1 MDRVIV
7 LLGIFLAACA
17 APSQTAS
24 PIDETEIVTVTVE
37 ASDGA
42 LIANWRLPA
51 PVEMFE
57 FMPDIVP
64 GAQRAEE
71 WSLADETWSF
81 DGQQLSKADGSK
93 FDRFSFEVRAA
104 TKFYDRRYVPVEK
117 VGTEGWAILSN
128 AFAPN
133 GASHRLRF
141 EGFDDDNTIYAN
153 GVRFDLDSSLSGED
167 SGIVYIGPCSQVT
180 VGAAT
185 MIAGDNIPD
194 WLTSKVSGDLENASA
209 KLTQRLGRAPK
220 TPPTVQISYEPE
232 WNSRSYK
239 GGVLKDVITVHLRG
253 LDLSEPDRHF
263 LGYITNLTVH
273 ESVHVWNGTMFKSTE
288 NSEQSWVHEGS
299 AEYIANRLWM
309 DDQAF
314 KIAATSALNQ
324 CRMSLGSNSILMTE
338 TASRGRTPYN
348 CGHLVHLIAEQAA
361 LKQAGRDVLDL
372 WREVFDRSELNED
385 QYDSALFLD
394 VVKETAGESA
404 RQPIDRLIEGLS
416 DDQVSAFESDL
427 ADIGIQ
433 LSPISEATIGAE
445 KFDLSGTVLRRL
457 LFGYCNGA
465 HGYWTKDS
473 SFKLNTEDRCGTE
486 LADDPEVTHFN
497 GHSLIEEPVKVYFA
511 AKSACA
517 SDSEIIFTT
526 IGGADLVG
534 VSCPAPLKALPDLY
548 EITEIEHLRPL

>member
-1 MDRVIV
+1 MNRVIV
-7 LLGIFLAACA
+7 LLGIFLAACT
-17 APSQTAS
+17 APSQTAA
-24 PIDETEIVTVTVE
+24 PIEKTEIVTVTFE

-51 PVEMFE
+51 PVAMFE

-64 GAQRAEE
+64 AAQRAEE

-81 DGQQLSKADGSK
+81 DGQQLSKADGSE
-93 FDRFSFEVRAA
+93 FDRFSFEVSAA

-117 VGTEGWAILSN
+117 VGTAGWAILAN

-133 GASHRLRF
+133 GASHHLRF

-153 GVRFDLDSSLSGED
+153 GARFDLDSALSGED
-167 SGIVYIGPCSQVT
+167 SGIVYVGPSSQVA

-185 MIAGDNIPD
+185 MIAGDNIPN
-194 WLTSKVSGDLENASA
+194 WLISKVSGDLENASA

-232 WNSRSYK
+232 WSSRSYK

-253 LDLSEPDRHF
+253 FDLSEPDRHF
-263 LGYITNLTVH
+263 LEFITNLTIH

-309 DDQAF
+309 DDEAF

-324 CRMSLGSNSILMTE
+324 CRMSLGANSILMTE

-348 CGHLVHLIAEQAA
+348 CGHVVHLIAEQAA
-361 LKQAGRDVLDL
+361 LKEASWDVLDL
-372 WREVFDRSELNED
+372 WKDVFDRAASNED
-385 QYDSALFLD
+385 QYNSALFLD
-394 VVKETAGESA
+394 AVEETAGESA

-416 DDQVSAFESDL
+416 DDQVPNFISEL
-427 ADIGIQ
+427 AGIGVHVA
-433 LSPISEATIGAE
+433 PISETTIGAE
-445 KFDLSGTVLRRL
+445 KFDLTGTVLRRL
-457 LFGYCNGA
+457 LLGFCSGA
-465 HGYWTKDS
+465 HGYWTKDN
-473 SFKLNTEDRCGTE
+473 SFKLNTEDRCGAE
-486 LADDPEVTHFN
+486 LANDPEVTHFN
-497 GHSLIEEPVKVYFA
+497 GHSLVEEPVKVYFA
-511 AKSACA
+511 AKSACVN
-517 SDSEIIFTT
+517 DSEIIFTT
-526 IGGADLVG
+526 IDGADLVG
-534 VSCPAPLKALPDLY
+534 VSCPAPLRSLPDLY